1 MIAAILR
8 AQWLSM
14 RRLVGRRGAAFA
26 IVAGVMWYG
35 IWTGAAVAAAFGT
48 AFAEPAE
55 LHTWLPV
62 GLLAVLAYWQLMP
75 VLSATMGASL
85 DIRKLLVY
93 PVPHGKLFLIEVLL
107 RLTSAI
113 EMLLVLA
120 GGWIGLAANRALGWT
135 ALPRITFAVLVFV
148 LLNLLLSSGTR
159 SVLERLLSRRRLRE
173 FVALL
178 TMMIAVLPRLL
189 LSTGHHGRSL
199 GRAGLALQAVGL
211 PWTAAA
217 RAMLGETEAV
227 GLLSLAAWTCLA
239 AAFARAQFARNLR
252 YDAVAAQATPAAASP
267 RRSGVMERF
276 YRLPALVLRD
286 PLAAVVEKELRSL
299 ARTPRFRTVF
309 IMGFTFGLA
318 VWFPTIASHSARP
331 AWFLTVVSVYALI
344 LLGQVSYWN
353 CFGFDR
359 SAATFYFAAPQP
371 ISTVLAGKNIAAL
384 MYIYLE
390 VAVLVGVTT
399 ALRLSSGWQN
409 ALETLV
415 AMGVCALYLLAIGN
429 LSSVH
434 YPRGL
439 APDRAAAGGGRGMH
453 GLLFFVYPLA
463 LVPVGFAYLAR
474 YAFDSEWIFALV
486 LAAAAILGG
495 AIYHMAMQSA
505 VHTATARREE
515 IMAELSRG
523 EGPVVAE

>member
-14 RRLVGRRGAAFA
+14 RRLAGQRSALFG
-26 IVAGVMWYG
+26 IIAGVVWYG
-35 IWTGAAVAAAFGT
+35 IWTAAAVGAAFGISDV
-48 AFAEPAE
+48 EPAG

-62 GLLAVLAYWQLMP
+62 GLLGVTAYWQLMP
-75 VLSATMGASL
+75 VLSVTMGAAL

-93 PVPHGKLFLIEVLL
+93 PVPRDKLFLIEVLL
-107 RLTSAI
+107 RLTAAG
-113 EMLLVLA
+113 EMLLVLT
-120 GGWIGLAANRALGWT
+120 GGAIGLLTNRALGWAVLPRLAL
-135 ALPRITFAVLVFV
+135 ALPIFV

-173 FVALL
+173 LLALL

-189 LSTGHHGRSL
+189 ISTGHRGRSL
-199 GRAGLALQAVGL
+199 GRVGLALQAVGL

-217 RAMLGETEAV
+217 RAVLGETEAV
-227 GLLSLAAWTCLA
+227 ALLSLAAWTVLA

-252 YDAVAAQATPAAASP
+252 YDAAAAQATPATASP
-267 RRSGVMERF
+267 RRTGVMERF
-276 YRLPALVLRD
+276 YRLPSLMFPD
-286 PLAAVVEKELRSL
+286 PLAAIVEKELRSL

-318 VWFPTIASHSARP
+318 VWFPSIASHSARP

-359 SAATFYFAAPQP
+359 SAAAFYFAAPQP
-371 ISTVLAGKNIAAL
+371 ISKVLAGKNIAAL
-384 MYIYLE
+384 LYIYLE
-390 VAVLVGVTT
+390 VLVLITVTA
-399 ALRLSSGWQN
+399 ALRLSNGWQN
-409 ALETLV
+409 AVETLV

-429 LSSVH
+429 LSSVN
-434 YPRGL
+434 YPHGL
-439 APDRAAAGGGRGMH
+439 APDRAAAGGGRGMQ
-453 GLLFFVYPLA
+453 GLLFLVYPLA
-463 LVPVGFAYLAR
+463 LLPVAFAYLAR

-486 LAAAAILGG
+486 LAAAALLGG
-495 AIYHMAMQSA
+495 GVYHMAMHSA
-505 VHTATARREE
+505 TYTATRRREQ
-515 IMAELSRG
+515 ILADLSRG